1 MVEIGNKVI
10 YLLDILFIHCYSY
23 MLYFIS
29 NIVPFEDALRNLE
42 IKKLMD
48 FTGYQEF
55 LIAFRLTGNEADN
68 DLTISDA
75 KQIFEVKTNRMH
87 DVTGS
92 ILDSF

>member
-1 MVEIGNKVI
+1 
-10 YLLDILFIHCYSY
+10 

-29 NIVPFEDALRNLE
+29 NIVSFEDALRNLE
-42 IKKLMD
+42 IKKMMD

-75 KQIFEVKTNRMH
+75 KQIFEVKKKRMH

-92 ILDSF
+92 VLDSF

>member
-1 MVEIGNKVI
+1 MVKIK
-10 YLLDILFIHCYSY
+10 LFSHCTSYSIRCYSSVLFY
-23 MLYFIS
+23 IKHRLIRRC
-29 NIVPFEDALRNLE
+29 LRNLE
-42 IKKLMD
+42 IKKMMD

-75 KQIFEVKTNRMH
+75 KQIFEVKKKRMH

-92 ILDSF
+92 VLDSF